1 MGIKRNKAAE
11 PQWNFMDYA
20 VRSKEH
26 LFSDGRWGEKVNW
39 DIILKQVEKTQQAS
53 QMIDINI
60 YPSSLFF
67 TAIDL
72 LEANL
77 LMVDDLFYYLTG
89 IRMTE
94 TKIFFEE
101 VRHRLGFWNM
111 DSYKVLNQISEGL
124 LQANVPL
131 VRCLKQEPMWDISL
145 KVIEKSPMSAAWIGS
160 APVRQDPFPGKSAC
174 EYACECYEATEI
186 DQEALAIQIAN
197 IHDLTRHYRFYL
209 WSIYGKFTDF
219 SRLLEQFCESHIAQ
233 TEYIEPWRHDFGG
246 TRDSLIA
253 KMEKDPELEPWV
265 NRYTHRRTDKSIVEH
280 MFYDDNWHIR
290 NEEEF
295 YNSDNWI
302 RILTIAAVLQEYD
315 EQEDAVVADVSDED
329 DTILLK
335 LSPYFK
341 DEATVKRFLNS
352 VRLLNDKE
360 IIALVKKYRDA
371 GLCTDASK
379 GLWKVLHDAKLYKP
393 LYTNWNAQLN
403 KR

>member
-11 PQWNFMDYA
+11 PQWNFTDYA
-20 VRSKEH
+20 VTSKEH

-174 EYACECYEATEI
+174 EYACECYEAAEI
-186 DQEALAIQIAN
+186 DQEALATQIAN
-197 IHDLTRHYRFYL
+197 IHELTRHYRFYL

-253 KMEKDPELEPWV
+253 KMEKDPRLGPWV
-265 NRYTHRRTDKSIVEH
+265 NRYDHLPKVEDICNQLFFDDKDASSPA
-280 MFYDDNWHIR
+280 
-290 NEEEF
+290 NEEEC
-295 YNSDNWI
+295 YNTANWI
-302 RILTIAAVLQEYD
+302 SILTVAAVLQEYD
-315 EQEDAVVADVSDED
+315 ELHPTVNGEPYDEEV
-329 DTILLK
+329 LLEK
-335 LSPYFK
+335 LSVFFTS
-341 DEATVKRFLNS
+341 DDHARRFLNAVKQMS
-352 VRLLNDKE
+352 DKE
-360 IIALVKKYRDA
+360 IVALVNKKYEDGVCTNKKKALWQVLFDA
-371 GLCTDASK
+371 GLYT
-379 GLWKVLHDAKLYKP
+379 AKYG
-393 LYTNWNAQLN
+393 NWNKML
-403 KR
+403 

>member
-111 DSYKVLNQISEGL
+111 DSYKI
-124 LQANVPL
+124 
-131 VRCLKQEPMWDISL
+131 RF
-145 KVIEKSPMSAAWIGS
+145 SP
-160 APVRQDPFPGKSAC
+160 
-174 EYACECYEATEI
+174 
-186 DQEALAIQIAN
+186 
-197 IHDLTRHYRFYL
+197 
-209 WSIYGKFTDF
+209 
-219 SRLLEQFCESHIAQ
+219 
-233 TEYIEPWRHDFGG
+233 
-246 TRDSLIA
+246 
-253 KMEKDPELEPWV
+253 
-265 NRYTHRRTDKSIVEH
+265 
-280 MFYDDNWHIR
+280 
-290 NEEEF
+290 
-295 YNSDNWI
+295 
-302 RILTIAAVLQEYD
+302 
-315 EQEDAVVADVSDED
+315 
-329 DTILLK
+329 
-335 LSPYFK
+335 
-341 DEATVKRFLNS
+341 
-352 VRLLNDKE
+352 E
-360 IIALVKKYRDA
+360 IIQVFNIFTTKFF
-371 GLCTDASK
+371 
-379 GLWKVLHDAKLYKP
+379 
-393 LYTNWNAQLN
+393 NNFF
-403 KR
+403 